1 MIPKSRRSRFT
12 VSLLLTLLGLTACGK
27 SILSP
32 LLPSLTPSLV
42 PTPTQTPVPA
52 ALTVN
57 DEAISQTEFDAEL
70 ARYQA
75 AQKVLGKTVSDQ
87 DAAKAVRVDLIDT
100 LLLAQGAA
108 GYKHVVD
115 DATLQAHIDALAAQ
129 IGGAGALSAWETSHG
144 YTDDGFR
151 TSLRRQLAAAWM
163 RDQII
168 ATVPATADQVHVK
181 QILLYNSDDAQSVL
195 NLLQSGTDFNAL
207 AAQYD
212 PVANGDLGW
221 FPKGYLAEKAIED
234 AAFSLQPGQ
243 HSGIIQTA
251 EGYHILMLVEHD
263 PAHPLS
269 PDALQ
274 VLQENA
280 VRSWLQQR
288 QQESSIN
295 PAP

>member
-1 MIPKSRRSRFT
+1 MIPTRQRHRFIT
-12 VSLLLTLLGLTACGK
+12 ICFLTLLGLSACGK

-32 LLPSLTPSLV
+32 LLPSLTPSAV

-57 DEAISQTEFDAEL
+57 DETISQTEFDAEL

-75 AQKVLGKTVSDQ
+75 AQKALGKTVSDQ
-87 DAAKAVRVDLIDT
+87 DAAKAVRDDLIDT
-100 LLLAQGAA
+100 LLLAQGTA

-115 DATLQAHIDALAAQ
+115 DAALQARIDALAAQ
-129 IGGAGALSAWETSHG
+129 IGGAGALSAWENSHG
-144 YTDDGFR
+144 YTDDSFR
-151 TSLRRQLAAAWM
+151 ASMRRQLAAAWM

-168 ATVPATADQVHVK
+168 ASVPTTADQVHVK

-212 PVANGDLGW
+212 PVADGDLGW

-269 PDALQ
+269 PDALT
-274 VLQENA
+274 VLQEKA
-280 VRSWLQQR
+280 VQSWLQQR